1 MRLDYQILLK
11 FPPLKLLV
19 GSTPALGSLAR
30 TIAVAK
36 PCRIIVVCIFA
47 WRVIK
52 AVFAAKITRF
62 WRHYVELGEIV
73 LCAVSAWRLT
83 QCFRRSVR
91 IRCRSSAEIV
101 NVAKCSFEFF
111 FSHRKVK
118 VAQKHISHDVN
129 QTIYSRKLL
138 FRCSAR
144 SSILK
149 LQFQC
154 MGVENLAVTHV
165 FKNMFL

>member
-19 GSTPALGSLAR
+19 GPAPALGSLAR

-118 VAQKHISHDVN
+118 VGQKHIS
-129 QTIYSRKLL
+129 QRRKSNHLFEEAFVPLL
-138 FRCSAR
+138 R
-144 SSILK
+144 SEFNFKTSIPVHGSWK
-149 LQFQC
+149 FGGDSC
-154 MGVENLAVTHV
+154 
-165 FKNMFL
+165 F